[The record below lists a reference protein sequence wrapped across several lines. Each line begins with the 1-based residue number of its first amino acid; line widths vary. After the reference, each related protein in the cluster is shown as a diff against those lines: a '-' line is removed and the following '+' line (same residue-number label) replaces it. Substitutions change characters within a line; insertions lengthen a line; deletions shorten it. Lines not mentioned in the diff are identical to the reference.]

1 MGGNMTITDVARKAG
16 VSKTTVS
23 RYLNKSGYVGEK
35 TRKRIEKVIEENR
48 YIPMAAAQNLSK
60 GKSNTVAVLIPEIA
74 NPYFAAAFEG
84 ISEVADEN
92 HLNVFFYNTS
102 AEPEKEEDALYS
114 MKTQGVRGAIITPS
128 VDFENIEST
137 RRYKKLLQAI
147 GLPIVFM
154 DVSVSLEL
162 GDGVFVDNQLGA
174 YQAVEAM
181 IEKGYREIG
190 FIGARKSKSVKDRF
204 RGYSSAMDTHGIPI
218 QEEFLVDVDV
228 STIGPCYE
236 TIKEFLQ
243 KKKHPQAFFTSNTL
257 TTIGFIK
264 AVSELGMELEKDI
277 ACMAFD
283 KVDFIE
289 MLKLKCNYLERSPYD
304 MGKTATQLL
313 LNRLDHPEMLAT
325 RKLMPFNIVMCGD

>member
-1 MGGNMTITDVARKAG
+1 
-16 VSKTTVS
+16 
-23 RYLNKSGYVGEK
+23 
-35 TRKRIEKVIEENR
+35 
-48 YIPMAAAQNLSK
+48 
-60 GKSNTVAVLIPEIA
+60 
-74 NPYFAAAFEG
+74 
-84 ISEVADEN
+84 
-92 HLNVFFYNTS
+92 
-102 AEPEKEEDALYS
+102 

-243 KKKHPQAFFTSNTL
+243 KKKHPQAFFTSNTF

-313 LNRLDHPEMLAT
+313 LNRRSPIRNKCNYSIGHGFCHYQWFYRFERFLCYGYGGLFGDAVCTYFISFGYFGTACIWGFDWSYKCNTDH
-325 RKLMPFNIVMCGD
+325 KS

>member
-1 MGGNMTITDVARKAG
+1 
-16 VSKTTVS
+16 
-23 RYLNKSGYVGEK
+23 
-35 TRKRIEKVIEENR
+35 
-48 YIPMAAAQNLSK
+48 MAAAQNLSK
-60 GKSNTVAVLIPEIA
+60 GKSNTVAVLIPKIA

-92 HLNVFFYNTS
+92 QFNVFFYNTS
-102 AEPEKEEDALYS
+102 AKPEKEEDAIYS
-114 MKTQGVRGAIITPS
+114 MKTQDVRGAIITPS

-204 RGYSSAMDTHGIPI
+204 RGYSSAMDTHLLTSYSLRP
-218 QEEFLVDVDV
+218 
-228 STIGPCYE
+228 PCW
-236 TIKEFLQ
+236 Q
-243 KKKHPQAFFTSNTL
+243 
-257 TTIGFIK
+257 
-264 AVSELGMELEKDI
+264 
-277 ACMAFD
+277 
-283 KVDFIE
+283 
-289 MLKLKCNYLERSPYD
+289 
-304 MGKTATQLL
+304 
-313 LNRLDHPEMLAT
+313 NR
-325 RKLMPFNIVMCGD
+325 